1 MRIQQLNKLTRV
13 QKELKKFGEVELH
26 QTGEGSY
33 MVAVQ
38 DAEKRITVSTYKGK
52 TVVTADVRSEK
63 GSVRYKKVNT
73 QKDAIYYIN
82 HIEEMDVEGAEVPV
96 KAEGTKKKFEK
107 TNKKLVH
114 IEKGVEFDIV
124 KFNGR
129 EGVKTV
135 EFFGVTS
142 GYPIVMLEQIN
153 MEGFEIVEKHIEK
166 STVAPLESPIKITPE
181 VTAMNVT
188 RESESARQLA
198 RLIKL
203 EGNKAYEVLD
213 YGCGLGRNIKYLL
226 ENTNCFVD
234 GCDTE
239 EQVKNI
245 SKDAEKM
252 AYFKN
257 QASTITTSDKLEG
270 GYEFMLN
277 SHVLNVVMDD
287 VKKIIIDDMYRLL
300 AKNGK
305 LVIQV
310 RTESDVASAKSK
322 EKYGDGWLIKKGKDT
337 TYQEGITKEKMHR
350 MLTGAGFKIISHRFT
365 KSIHMVEVTK

>member
-1 MRIQQLNKLTRV
+1 MSDDGSQKPKTQKIKMVVGRIPQIGENIMKLQQLNKLTRV
-13 QKELKKFGEVELH
+13 QKELKKFGEVELY

-33 MVAVQ
+33 LVAVQ

-52 TVVTADVRSEK
+52 TVVTADVKSEK
-63 GSVRYKKVNT
+63 YSIRYKKVNT

-82 HIEEMDVEGAEVPV
+82 HIEEMDVESAEVTEV
-96 KAEGTKKKFEK
+96 KA
-107 TNKKLVH
+107 
-114 IEKGVEFDIV
+114 
-124 KFNGR
+124 
-129 EGVKTV
+129 
-135 EFFGVTS
+135 
-142 GYPIVMLEQIN
+142 
-153 MEGFEIVEKHIEK
+153 EK
-166 STVAPLESPIKITPE
+166 STVAPLESPVKITPE

-198 RLIKL
+198 KLIKL

-245 SKDAEKM
+245 NKDAEKM

-287 VKKIIIDDMYRLL
+287 VKKIIIDDMYKLL

-350 MLTGAGFKIISHRFT
+350 MLTGAGFKIINHRFT

>member
-1 MRIQQLNKLTRV
+1 MKLQKLTRV
-13 QKELKKFGEVELH
+13 QKFIKENNIEVFNAKEVDANNAIIVVTKNNYKVSFVQGANPKTGKPLLCVVYDESYDTKDFKISHEVCKTQKEMIEKFIKI
-26 QTGEGSY
+26 TGMETTETG
-33 MVAVQ
+33 
-38 DAEKRITVSTYKGK
+38 AEKS
-52 TVVTADVRSEK
+52 A
-63 GSVRYKKVNT
+63 
-73 QKDAIYYIN
+73 
-82 HIEEMDVEGAEVPV
+82 
-96 KAEGTKKKFEK
+96 
-107 TNKKLVH
+107 
-114 IEKGVEFDIV
+114 
-124 KFNGR
+124 
-129 EGVKTV
+129 
-135 EFFGVTS
+135 
-142 GYPIVMLEQIN
+142 
-153 MEGFEIVEKHIEK
+153 
-166 STVAPLESPIKITPE
+166 VAPLESPVKITPE

-188 RESESARQLA
+188 RESESARQLEK
-198 RLIKL
+198 LIKL

-245 SKDAEKM
+245 NKDAEKM

-257 QASTITTSDKLEG
+257 QGATITTSDKLES

-322 EKYGDGWLIKKGKDT
+322 EKYGDGWLIKKGKET

-350 MLTGAGFKIISHRFT
+350 MLTGAGFKIINHRFT

>member
-1 MRIQQLNKLTRV
+1 MRLEKLNKLTKVQRV
-13 QKELKKFGEVELH
+13 FADMKKVCLGMGEIELH
-26 QTGEGSY
+26 QIEEGVH
-33 MVAVQ
+33 MVGIA
-38 DAEKRITVSTYKGK
+38 DAEKRITVSGNEKNLMVIIDYKNK
-52 TVVTADVRSEK
+52 NEF
-63 GSVRYKKVNT
+63 RYKKVKT
-73 QKDAIYYIN
+73 QQQVIDAILN
-82 HIEEMDVEGAEVPV
+82 PETMEVETIGATPKET
-96 KAEGTKKKFEK
+96 TKK
-107 TNKKLVH
+107 V
-114 IEKGVEFDIV
+114 
-124 KFNGR
+124 
-129 EGVKTV
+129 
-135 EFFGVTS
+135 
-142 GYPIVMLEQIN
+142 
-153 MEGFEIVEKHIEK
+153 VEK
-166 STVAPLESPIKITPE
+166 SAVAPLESPVKITPE

-188 RESESARQLA
+188 RESESARQLEK
-198 RLIKL
+198 LIKL

-257 QASTITTSDKLEG
+257 QGATVTTSDKLES

-322 EKYGDGWLIKKGKDT
+322 EKYGDGWLIKKGKET

-350 MLTGAGFKIISHRFT
+350 MLTGAGFKIINHRFT

>member
-1 MRIQQLNKLTRV
+1 MKLQKLTRV
-13 QKELKKFGEVELH
+13 QKFIKENNIEVFNAKE
-26 QTGEGSY
+26 
-33 MVAVQ
+33 V
-38 DAEKRITVSTYKGK
+38 DANNAII
-52 TVVTADVRSEK
+52 VVTK
-63 GSVRYKKVNT
+63 NNYKVSFVQGANPKNGKPLLCVVYDENYDTKDFKISHEVCKT
-73 QKDAIYYIN
+73 QK
-82 HIEEMDVEGAEVPV
+82 EM
-96 KAEGTKKKFEK
+96 
-107 TNKKLVH
+107 
-114 IEKGVEFDIV
+114 IEKFIKITG
-124 KFNGR
+124 
-129 EGVKTV
+129 
-135 EFFGVTS
+135 
-142 GYPIVMLEQIN
+142 
-153 MEGFEIVEKHIEK
+153 METTETGAEK

-188 RESESARQLA
+188 RESESARQLEK
-198 RLIKL
+198 LIKL
-203 EGNKAYEVLD
+203 EGNKAFEVLD

-245 SKDAEKM
+245 NKDAEKM

-322 EKYGDGWLIKKGKDT
+322 VKHGDGWLIQKGKDT

-350 MLTGAGFKIISHRFT
+350 MLTGAGFKIINHRFT

>member
-1 MRIQQLNKLTRV
+1 
-13 QKELKKFGEVELH
+13 
-26 QTGEGSY
+26 
-33 MVAVQ
+33 
-38 DAEKRITVSTYKGK
+38 
-52 TVVTADVRSEK
+52 
-63 GSVRYKKVNT
+63 
-73 QKDAIYYIN
+73 
-82 HIEEMDVEGAEVPV
+82 
-96 KAEGTKKKFEK
+96 
-107 TNKKLVH
+107 
-114 IEKGVEFDIV
+114 
-124 KFNGR
+124 
-129 EGVKTV
+129 
-135 EFFGVTS
+135 
-142 GYPIVMLEQIN
+142 
-153 MEGFEIVEKHIEK
+153 
-166 STVAPLESPIKITPE
+166 
-181 VTAMNVT
+181 MNVT

-198 RLIKL
+198 KLIKL

-245 SKDAEKM
+245 NKDAEKM

-257 QASTITTSDKLEG
+257 QATTITTSDKLEG

-287 VKKIIIDDMYRLL
+287 VKKIIIDDMYKLL

-350 MLTGAGFKIISHRFT
+350 MLTSAGFKIINHRFT

>member
-1 MRIQQLNKLTRV
+1 MRIQQLNKLTKV
-13 QKELKKFGEVELH
+13 QKELKKFGEVELY

-82 HIEEMDVEGAEVPV
+82 HIEEMDVEGAEVTEV
-96 KAEGTKKKFEK
+96 KA
-107 TNKKLVH
+107 
-114 IEKGVEFDIV
+114 
-124 KFNGR
+124 
-129 EGVKTV
+129 
-135 EFFGVTS
+135 
-142 GYPIVMLEQIN
+142 
-153 MEGFEIVEKHIEK
+153 EK

-198 RLIKL
+198 KLIKL

-245 SKDAEKM
+245 NKDAEKM
-252 AYFKN
+252 EYFKN
-257 QASTITTSDKLEG
+257 QSTTITTSDKLEG

-287 VKKIIIDDMYRLL
+287 VKKIIIDDMYKLL

-322 EKYGDGWLIKKGKDT
+322 VKHGDGWLIQKGKDT

-350 MLTGAGFKIISHRFT
+350 MLTGAGFKIINHRFT

>member
-1 MRIQQLNKLTRV
+1 MKLQKLTRV
-13 QKELKKFGEVELH
+13 QKFIKENNIEVFNAKE
-26 QTGEGSY
+26 
-33 MVAVQ
+33 V
-38 DAEKRITVSTYKGK
+38 DANNAII
-52 TVVTADVRSEK
+52 VVTK
-63 GSVRYKKVNT
+63 NNYKVSFTQGVNPKTGKPLLCVVYDENYDTKDFKISHEVCKT
-73 QKDAIYYIN
+73 QK
-82 HIEEMDVEGAEVPV
+82 EM
-96 KAEGTKKKFEK
+96 
-107 TNKKLVH
+107 
-114 IEKGVEFDIV
+114 IEKFIKITGIETTET
-124 KFNGR
+124 GA
-129 EGVKTV
+129 
-135 EFFGVTS
+135 
-142 GYPIVMLEQIN
+142 
-153 MEGFEIVEKHIEK
+153 EK

-198 RLIKL
+198 KLIKL

-245 SKDAEKM
+245 NKDAEKM

-287 VKKIIIDDMYRLL
+287 VKKIIIDDMYKLL

-350 MLTGAGFKIISHRFT
+350 MLTGAGFKIINHRFT

>member
-1 MRIQQLNKLTRV
+1 MSDDGSQKPKTQKIKMVVGRIPQIGENIMKLQQLNKLVKV
-13 QKELKKFGEVELH
+13 QKELKKFGEVELY

-63 GSVRYKKVNT
+63 GSIRYKKVNT

-82 HIEEMDVEGAEVPV
+82 HIEEMDVEGADAEKTEVVEV
-96 KAEGTKKKFEK
+96 KA
-107 TNKKLVH
+107 
-114 IEKGVEFDIV
+114 
-124 KFNGR
+124 
-129 EGVKTV
+129 
-135 EFFGVTS
+135 
-142 GYPIVMLEQIN
+142 
-153 MEGFEIVEKHIEK
+153 EK

-198 RLIKL
+198 KLIKL

-245 SKDAEKM
+245 NKDA
-252 AYFKN
+252 
-257 QASTITTSDKLEG
+257 
-270 GYEFMLN
+270 
-277 SHVLNVVMDD
+277 
-287 VKKIIIDDMYRLL
+287 
-300 AKNGK
+300 
-305 LVIQV
+305 
-310 RTESDVASAKSK
+310 
-322 EKYGDGWLIKKGKDT
+322 
-337 TYQEGITKEKMHR
+337 
-350 MLTGAGFKIISHRFT
+350 
-365 KSIHMVEVTK
+365 

>member
-1 MRIQQLNKLTRV
+1 MKLQQLNKLVKV
-13 QKELKKFGEVELH
+13 QKELKRFGEVELH

-82 HIEEMDVEGAEVPV
+82 HIEEMDVEGAEVQV

-114 IEKGVEFDIV
+114 KETGVEFDIV
-124 KFNGR
+124 KFANE

-135 EFFGVTS
+135 DFMGVTS
-142 GYPIVMLEQIN
+142 GYPIVGLSIIN
-153 MEGFEIVEKHIEK
+153 MEYYTIVETGAEK

-198 RLIKL
+198 KLIKL

-245 SKDAEKM
+245 NKDAEKM
-252 AYFKN
+252 EYFEN
-257 QASTITTSDKLEG
+257 QSTTITTSDKLEG

-322 EKYGDGWLIKKGKDT
+322 VKHGDGWLIQKGKDT

-350 MLTGAGFKIISHRFT
+350 MLTDAGFKIINHRFT